1 MALRRTVLCK
11 YISQPGSARAVW
23 INPARCE
30 IGKYCSRL
38 WRSAAATR
46 VLGRR
51 NPFTWYNEM
60 LEKYPIRTKCIT
72 SGVLYGVGDYIAQR
86 AMANNENGFSDKRLL
101 RAVIYGSVIM
111 APLAHVHFNFL
122 EWLVVEKI
130 AARASL
136 VPFVKMFFDQ
146 FGYWAPA
153 ITVVYHVS
161 MGAMEGLSYN
171 ETVERLKKLYWP
183 TLKAC
188 WIIWP
193 IVMVVNFKLIPVAH
207 QLNFCLAVS
216 LVWATIL
223 SVIRA
228 PDSSSLSKLEEIEPA
243 CAEVLSVSHLP
254 VDGAQ

>member
-1 MALRRTVLCK
+1 MALRCIVFSK
-11 YISQPGSARAVW
+11 YVNRQGSARAIWV
-23 INPARCE
+23 NHTRCG
-30 IGKYCSRL
+30 IGKYCSRP
-38 WRSAAATR
+38 WKSSAGAK

-60 LEKYPIRTKCIT
+60 LDKYPIRTKCIT

-86 AMANNENGFSDKRLL
+86 TMANNENSVSDKRLL
-101 RAVIYGSVIM
+101 RAVLYGSVIM

-153 ITVVYHVS
+153 ITIVYHVS
-161 MGAMEGLSYN
+161 MGAMEGLNYN
-171 ETVERLKKLYWP
+171 ETVERLKELYWP

-188 WIIWP
+188 WMIWP

-228 PDSSSLSKLEEIEPA
+228 PDSSSSRKVKEIKPA
-243 CAEVLSVSHLP
+243 CAEVRPVPNLP

>member
-1 MALRRTVLCK
+1 MALRCVSLCDFASRPSVK
-11 YISQPGSARAVW
+11 YLRYGLGKHCIRLSTSRAGSKAF
-23 INPARCE
+23 
-30 IGKYCSRL
+30 SRK
-38 WRSAAATR
+38 W
-46 VLGRR
+46 

-60 LEKYPIRTKCIT
+60 LDKYPIRTKCIT
-72 SGVLYGVGDYIAQR
+72 SGVLYGVGDYIAQK
-86 AMANNENGFSDKRLL
+86 ATGSQNSINDKRLL
-101 RAVIYGSVIM
+101 RAAIYGSIIM

-122 EWLVVEKI
+122 EWLVVKKI

-146 FGYWAPA
+146 FGYWSPI
-153 ITVVYHVS
+153 ITAVYHVS

-171 ETVERLKKLYWP
+171 DTMERLKELYWP

-188 WIIWP
+188 WMIWP
-193 IVMVVNFKLIPVAH
+193 MVMVVNFKFVPIAH

-228 PDSSSLSKLEEIEPA
+228 PNVALSSNSEEIEPA
-243 CAEVLSVSHLP
+243 DIIPLSSCSVEV
-254 VDGAQ
+254 AQR